1 MKYQQFKE
9 WYNGRGSP
17 IEMKETKLHQKT
29 IIPLFNVKLEEP
41 VHLHIDRNQCV
52 ERLIF
57 NMFPEPI
64 RIIPGKPIEKQTYGQ
79 PIKIPF
85 PPPEINIHFYP
96 WRRQENMANE
106 MKDVILRDQLPP
118 DFDTFDNVGKVAVRP
133 GTSGTGGF
141 QTVTTLHTMRIAT
154 ALLIVEF
161 DQIYPRDIASSITM
175 PTNPYGI
182 NLIDSLLDAV
192 RLISGNEPH
201 QYKGYHF
208 TNNRIVDTLTK
219 WPLAEFQGP
228 EVNLNAY
235 DLNEIKKLLLNI
247 WRIRSES
254 SKSKSRRILILALE
268 YYYLSST
275 MTQTR
280 TIFLYLMIAFE
291 ALFKAQD
298 EKSASAA
305 SSRLAKLLANNKSDY
320 NHIHSFMWDPK
331 KNDGCCQ
338 IRNHVV
344 HGDFTPI
351 PTAVFWRLR
360 DLLRY
365 AIISIVNLILSSQI
379 DPQDYYVS
387 LDSYANNRFSELSNK

>member
-1 MKYQQFKE
+1 
-9 WYNGRGSP
+9 
-17 IEMKETKLHQKT
+17 MKETKLHQKT
-29 IIPLFNVKLEEP
+29 IIPLFNVELEEP
-41 VHLHIDRNQCV
+41 MSLHIDKSQCV

-57 NMFPEPI
+57 NKFPEPI
-64 RIIPGKPIEKQTYGQ
+64 RIIPGKPVEKQTYNQ

-85 PPPEINIHFYP
+85 PPPDINIHFYP

-106 MKDVILRDQLPP
+106 MKDVIQIDQLPA
-118 DFDTFDNVGKVAVRP
+118 DFDIFDNVGKVAVRP
-133 GTSGTGGF
+133 GSSGTGGF
-141 QTVTTLHTMRIAT
+141 QTVTTLDTRRIAT
-154 ALLIVEF
+154 ALLLVEF
-161 DQIYPRDIASSITM
+161 DQIFPANIASFTTM

-208 TNNRIVDTLTK
+208 NNNQIVDTLTK

-247 WRIRSES
+247 WRIRSGS
-254 SKSKSRRILILALE
+254 SKSKSCRILILALE

-298 EKSASAA
+298 EKSASVA
-305 SSRLAKLLANNKSDY
+305 SSRLAKLLANKKSDY
-320 NHIHSFMWDPK
+320 NDIHSFMWDQK
-331 KNDGCCQ
+331 GNDGCCQ

-351 PTAVFWRLR
+351 PNNVFWRLR
-360 DLLRY
+360 SILRY
-365 AIISIVNLILSSQI
+365 AIVSIVHLILSSQI

-387 LDSYANNRFSELSNK
+387 LNSYTNNRYAELSNI